1 MKCSVRNCDSTSAM
15 DRKIISFFQLPKNS
29 KTAKKWLL
37 FCDNPKLKNM
47 KGTFVC
53 SDHFRPEDIGGG
65 GALGTA
71 MCRRRL
77 RIGAIPCIRKSGS
90 GSSKDRLKGKKQR
103 NNKRLE
109 NDLLASSKVG
119 ETKSEP
125 EDNEDI
131 QDANC
136 ETHAL
141 SESILSAK
149 SKADKFFD
157 NLDTESSEA
166 VIDELS
172 NQVKDLR
179 MENLRLQVN
188 IKVVHK
194 NYNAEIRELKNKL
207 EQARSQI
214 LQLEMQ
220 LEENK

>member
-47 KGTFVC
+47 K
-53 SDHFRPEDIGGG
+53 
-65 GALGTA
+65 A